1 MIYTTGTIA
10 INDNTVTGTGTNFSE
25 PLSLI
30 RVGCTLISVGSPVQI
45 FTITEIKSS
54 TELSVT
60 PAADPV
66 IPAGTKFSILLS
78 DSISVDGLAQDVA
91 ETLRYYQGREA
102 EISEA
107 VDFFKN
113 FNLQE
118 LKDLVKQSE
127 DSANAAKTSEE
138 NAAQS
143 EQNALDVKNQTEQL
157 KNETYQIKNDT
168 QSIKDSAVT
177 EIDAAK
183 NSSIQQIGN
192 TKNSA
197 LQEMNAVKQEAF
209 DARDEAELARDN
221 ANTHANDA
229 KSAKDAA
236 EAARDNAEQFAQQVN
251 PENLL
256 QKNKNLSDIADRA
269 AAWLNVRPI
278 GSTPLAGD
286 PVGDYDA
293 TTKRWVL
300 NTINTGTVGP
310 TMNGVMN
317 YGVGDF
323 HLRDSRAYIQPYE
336 VVSDGQLL
344 NRADWPE
351 LWAYAQMISPI
362 EDADWLADP
371 ANRGKYSL
379 GDGETTFRVPD
390 RNGVQQYSVK
400 ALYGRGDGGN
410 SDKNGKVFESAAPN
424 IFGRVAGYSASSYA
438 QIFSDNADGAFKT
451 NNDLFPGSVGDA
463 IQTTGAIAMSGRFNT
478 LEIDA
483 SRSSKIYGRSTDE
496 IMGRN
501 FVGVWVIRASGG
513 FVAANTSWSVI
524 NGDAT
529 EPTSGVTAY
538 GGAMRSVYKI
548 AGAEAYTSQLR
559 TKVLFGT
566 DSYSVLEMK
575 DPEGMREVMS
585 VSSTGAVTVPG
596 QGGFYV
602 DNTEQPNAI
611 EMFNLTPADA
621 GGTYV
626 NIICGH
632 WHDDKWEFGAIRDG
646 GNHINHVQLN
656 INRSDGGNKYWGFKW
671 SDSCIDTNLGLIRPG
686 GSDRRLKDKITD
698 ITNTKGNTPSDRIN
712 RLVARE
718 FEWLSDGR
726 KDRGFIAQE
735 AKEADEIYAFSGSI
749 SGMLNLND
757 RAILADVVAVV
768 QKHDREISEAKAA
781 IMGKEN
787 ASLRANIAEMDE
799 RITKLEALVRQLTGS
814 EE

>member
-1 MIYTTGTIA
+1 MIYTIGSIA
-10 INDNTVTGTGTNFSE
+10 VSGNTLTGTGTNFKA
-25 PLSLI
+25 PLSMI
-30 RVGCTLISVGSPVQI
+30 RVGCTLISVGNPVQI
-45 FTITEIKSS
+45 FTITGIKSS

-60 PAADPV
+60 PAADPA

-91 ETLRYYQGREA
+91 ETLRYYQGRET

-107 VDFFKN
+107 IDFFKN

-118 LKDLVKQSE
+118 LKYLVKQSE

-143 EQNALDVKNQTEQL
+143 EQNALDIKNQTEQL

-183 NSSIQQIGN
+183 NSSIQQIGD

-197 LQEMNAVKQEAF
+197 LQEMNAVKQETF

-236 EAARDNAEQFAQQVN
+236 EAARDNAEQLAQQIN

-278 GSTPLAGD
+278 GSTPLSGD
-286 PVGDYDA
+286 PVNDYDA

-300 NTINTGTVGP
+300 SIINTGIVGP

-351 LWAYAQMISPI
+351 LWAYAQMISPV

-371 ANRGKYSL
+371 ANRGKYST

-390 RNGVQQYSVK
+390 RNGVQEGSIPGLF
-400 ALYGRGDGGN
+400 ARGDGGN
-410 SDKNGKVFESAAPN
+410 SSFDGRVRHNAAPN
-424 IFGRVAGYSASSYA
+424 ITGSTNTSIITGWGAEGSLRGY
-438 QIFSDNADGAFKT
+438 GAFVPKLT
-451 NNDLFPGSVGDA
+451 TSAIGKFATAGTLTTYFPSLD
-463 IQTTGAIAMSGRFNT
+463 
-478 LEIDA
+478 IDA
-483 SRSSKIYGRSTDE
+483 SLSNSAYGRDGAEE
-496 IMGRN
+496 IRPN
-501 FVGVWVIRASGG
+501 AFEGVWVIRASGG

-524 NGDAT
+524 NGDTSMPAEGTIIDGGNVCSLYKVNNAT
-529 EPTSGVTAY
+529 E
-538 GGAMRSVYKI
+538 
-548 AGAEAYTSQLR
+548 AEANFRARADIGGNYYARISVTNSTTQRSAAMDLDEMGTLSAPSIVSLSGIVAAGKLASENIGYPGIDLR
-559 TKVLFGT
+559 SNRYNTPATQIGALTRLEATGVDGT
-566 DSYSVLEMK
+566 VSVVNLVRRCG
-575 DPEGMREVMS
+575 DG
-585 VSSTGAVTVPG
+585 SSTGQVIIAFPTTG
-596 QGGFYV
+596 GTLALQGTSGLEYKK
-602 DNTEQPNAI
+602 DITD
-611 EMFNLTPADA
+611 ADA
-621 GGTYV
+621 Q
-626 NIICGH
+626 
-632 WHDDKWEFGAIRDG
+632 EAM
-646 GNHINHVQLN
+646 
-656 INRSDGGNKYWGFKW
+656 
-671 SDSCIDTNLGLIRPG
+671 
-686 GSDRRLKDKITD
+686 
-698 ITNTKGNTPSDRIN
+698 DRIN
-712 RLVARE
+712 GQHLVN
-718 FEWLSDGR
+718 FVY
-726 KDRGFIAQE
+726 KDDEQE
-735 AKEADEIYAFSGSI
+735 RVRFGI
-749 SGMLNLND
+749 
-757 RAILADVVAVV
+757 
-768 QKHDREISEAKAA
+768 
-781 IMGKEN
+781 
-787 ASLRANIAEMDE
+787 IAEEAELIAPQYIKHNQEPYEDILDEDGNKIGEKTRDRPSVDVNPIVMDLMGCVQALTK
-799 RITKLEALVRQLTGS
+799 RIEDMEAEIAELKAGK
-814 EE
+814 